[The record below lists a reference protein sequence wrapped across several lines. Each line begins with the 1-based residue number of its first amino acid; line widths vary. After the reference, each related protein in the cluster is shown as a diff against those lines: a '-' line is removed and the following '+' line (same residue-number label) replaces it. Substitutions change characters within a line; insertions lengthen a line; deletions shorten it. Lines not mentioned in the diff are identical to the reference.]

1 MGDALDDLLNLAE
14 RAYLR
19 MQASQL
25 IAQCLEEG
33 DSAILESL
41 LQELVLAGAPSL
53 AALQEIREEIRAASH
68 TLHREGTEVRRKLGE
83 ALAGLG
89 VGVPKALVAGGAGT
103 SRLGLGRSLKEQVRR
118 ATSGL
123 SPEDRRLVD
132 VLCEEANQRVIAIG
146 RRLALL
152 RRLDGAVSDWLEC
165 VAYEAARFGLRDGAA
180 PSPPLH

>member
-33 DSAILESL
+33 DPGMLEEL
-41 LQELVLAGAPSL
+41 LEELVMAGAPSL
-53 AALQEIREEIRAASH
+53 AALQEIREEIRAASR
-68 TLHREGTEVRRKLGE
+68 TLRREGAEVRKKLSE

-89 VGVPKALVAGGAGT
+89 VVVPKAMSVEGAGM
-103 SRLGLGRSLKEQVRR
+103 SRLGLGRSLKEQVRQ
-118 ATSGL
+118 AASGMSL
-123 SPEDRRLVD
+123 EDRRLVD
-132 VLCEEANQRVIAIG
+132 VLCDEANERVIAIA

-165 VAYEAARFGLRDGAA
+165 VAYEAARFGLRDGAT